1 MTQDIPVP
9 NDRASFRKAIT
20 EVRAE
25 HAVLRHLA
33 EAVSERSV
41 LSTDDVLSLAEAV
54 KNHERS
60 EAILFSL
67 PFLSRPPEA
76 VTKTAA
82 KSQERCEEYLSGRF
96 SRVEAATAASRFVD
110 ALLAHIAAEENW
122 LDREDEH
129 QKERLRTAA

>member
-1 MTQDIPVP
+1 MTQDIPIP

-25 HAVLRHLA
+25 HTVLRHLA

-54 KNHERS
+54 KDHERS
-60 EAILFSL
+60 EAMLFSL

-82 KSQERCEEYLSGRF
+82 MSQQRCEEYLSGRF
-96 SRVEAATAASRFVD
+96 SRVEAPTAASRFVD

-122 LDREDEH
+122 LNREDEH